1 MRPSDRPRFSFLT
14 TAYKTEAYLG
24 ATIDSVVAQSDAN
37 WELVIVD
44 NGNDDDIAAIVASF
58 AHDPR
63 ITLLRQENRGYVGG
77 VMAAAAEAHGD
88 FLCVLDSDD
97 QLMPDFVRTMS
108 AYLEAHP
115 GVAAVGCDAHEF
127 SDDEQDTSG
136 QAHLRAIGVRRVS
149 PGGEVL
155 TVKDVLRGRVPFYT
169 GAISRESWDRV
180 GGYRPGAGGGD
191 PAVLLSLE
199 ASDEYE
205 PDVLLWLELSSQFDV
220 RLIPE
225 RLARYRVRPT
235 SLSRGPERIE
245 QFEKSLI
252 GTFERFAESSGRA
265 DYQALV
271 QAPVSRLRYQPG
283 DPPRPLGVPGRRR
296 ASGPRPRPR
305 GVRTAPDPAR
315 GCDPGW
321 LVVAGAPGDCCLPRQ
336 AEGCRLGA
344 TLAPAG
350 ANLTSLVTRL
360 RWSPEPTGG
369 KPTFGHGSWR
379 RCAKRVGQLRRTM

>member
-1 MRPSDRPRFSFLT
+1 MLARQAAGLVDSVAMRPSDRPCFSFLT

-77 VMAAAAEAHGD
+77 VMAAAAEARGAY
-88 FLCVLDSDD
+88 LCVLDSDD

-127 SDDEQDTSG
+127 SDGEQDTFG
-136 QAHLRAIGVRRVS
+136 RTHLRAIGVRRVS
-149 PGGEVL
+149 VGGEVL

-180 GGYRPGAGGGD
+180 GGYRPDVGGGD
-191 PAVLLSLE
+191 PDVLVSLE

-235 SLSRGPERIE
+235 SLSRAPERIE
-245 QFEKSLI
+245 QFETSLI

-271 QAPVSRLRYQPG
+271 QAPVHRLRYNQAI
-283 DPPRPLGVPGRRR
+283 RR
-296 ASGPRPRPR
+296 ARWAFLDGDVSS
-305 GVRTAPDPAR
+305 AR
-315 GCDPGW
+315 GH
-321 LVVAGAPGDCCLPRQ
+321 AREAF
-336 AEGCRLGA
+336 A
-344 TLAPAG
+344 
-350 ANLTSLVTRL
+350 
-360 RWSPEPTGG
+360 
-369 KPTFGHGSWR
+369 
-379 RCAKRVGQLRRTM
+379 LRRTLRAAAILAALSLPVRLVAAAYPAKQRAAAWARRWHGRVRP

>member
-1 MRPSDRPRFSFLT
+1 MGPSDRPRFSFLT

-24 ATIDSVVAQSDAN
+24 ATIGSVVAQSDAN

-44 NGNDDDIAAIVASF
+44 NGNDDDIAAIVATF

-63 ITLLRQENRGYVGG
+63 IRLLRQENRGYVGG
-77 VMAAAAEAHGD
+77 VMAAAAEARGAY
-88 FLCVLDSDD
+88 LCVLDSDD

-127 SDDEQDTSG
+127 FDGEEDTFG
-136 QAHLRAIGVRRVS
+136 RGHLRAIGVRRVS

-180 GGYRPGAGGGD
+180 GGYRQGAWSGD
-191 PAVLLSLE
+191 IAALGSFE
-199 ASDEYE
+199 TSDEFE
-205 PDVLLWLELSSQFDV
+205 ADVLLWLELSSQFDV

-225 RLARYRVRPT
+225 KLVRCRVRPA

-252 GTFERFAESSGRA
+252 GTFERFAQSSGRA
-265 DYQALV
+265 DYLALV
-271 QAPVSRLRYQPG
+271 QAPVRQLKYYQAI
-283 DPPRPLGVPGRRR
+283 RR
-296 ASGPRPRPR
+296 ARWAFLDGDLP
-305 GVRTAPDPAR
+305 AAR
-315 GCDPGW
+315 GH
-321 LVVAGAPGDCCLPRQ
+321 AREAF
-336 AEGCRLGA
+336 
-344 TLAPAG
+344 
-350 ANLTSLVTRL
+350 S
-360 RWSPEPTGG
+360 
-369 KPTFGHGSWR
+369 
-379 RCAKRVGQLRRTM
+379 LRRSVRAAAILAGLSLPVGLLAAAYPLKQRAAAWARHWHQRVRP

>member
-1 MRPSDRPRFSFLT
+1 MSPSDRPCFSFLT

-24 ATIDSVVAQSDAN
+24 ATIDSVVAQSDAD

-44 NGNDDDIAAIVASF
+44 NGNDDDIAAVVANF

-77 VMAAAAEAHGD
+77 VMAAAAAARGD
-88 FLCVLDSDD
+88 YLCVLDSDD
-97 QLMPDFVRTMS
+97 QLMPDFVRTMT

-115 GVAAVGCDAHEF
+115 GVAAVGCDAYEF
-127 SDDEQDTSG
+127 SDAEQDTLG
-136 QAHLRAIGVRRVS
+136 QTHLRAIGVRRVA

-169 GAISRESWDRV
+169 GAISRESWDRL
-180 GGYRPGAGGGD
+180 GGYRPGTGGGD
-191 PAVLLSLE
+191 PADLLSPE
-199 ASDEYE
+199 APDEYE

-220 RLIPE
+220 RLIPD

-252 GTFERFAESSGRA
+252 GTFERFADSSGRA

-271 QAPVSRLRYQPG
+271 QAPVGRLRYHQAIRRSRWAFLDG
-283 DPPRPLGVPGRRR
+283 DVSAARGYAREAFALRRTLRAAAILAGLSLPVRLVAAAYPVKQNAAAWARRVRRR
-296 ASGPRPRPR
+296 ARI
-305 GVRTAPDPAR
+305 
-315 GCDPGW
+315 
-321 LVVAGAPGDCCLPRQ
+321 
-336 AEGCRLGA
+336 
-344 TLAPAG
+344 
-350 ANLTSLVTRL
+350 
-360 RWSPEPTGG
+360 
-369 KPTFGHGSWR
+369 
-379 RCAKRVGQLRRTM
+379 